1 MNIGNAAQVQ
11 GFVED
16 VNRAKVASLF
26 GKWDDS
32 MYYIL
37 DEGHSKPWGSTPLLD
52 ASLLWKRNKP
62 PENLTRYNLT
72 SFAITLNEMTPGLKV
87 KAAY

>member
-16 VNRAKVASLF
+16 VNGAKVASLF
-26 GKWDDS
+26 GKWDDGI
-32 MYYIL
+32 YYIL
-37 DEGHSKPWGSTPLLD
+37 NEGPGKPRGSTPLLD

-62 PENLTRYNLT
+62 SENVTRYNLT
-72 SFAITLNEMTPGLKV
+72 SFAITMNEMTPGLKV
-87 KAAY
+87 KTAY